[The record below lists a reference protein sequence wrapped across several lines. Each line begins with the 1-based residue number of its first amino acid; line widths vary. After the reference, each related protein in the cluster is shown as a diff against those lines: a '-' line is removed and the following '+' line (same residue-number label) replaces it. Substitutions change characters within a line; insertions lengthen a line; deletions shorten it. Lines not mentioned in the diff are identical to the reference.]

1 MYSPIQPRSGAPIA
15 SAPGHTCGDAP
26 RVVVRPTLMAGR
38 LRCVLVSFVAL
49 VVAGCNYG
57 FRSGSFPAHIRTVA
71 ILPFENDT
79 NRFELTQEIHE
90 QLLRELPRALGITNA
105 GEDVADAVVQGR
117 ILRYDLTTPL
127 FRPGQQADQVDVLQR
142 QVSIRVEVELIDR
155 VENVILWDNLSLS
168 TQGQYLEE
176 SETEEVGR
184 AEAIE
189 LLVQS
194 IVDGAQSNW

>member
-1 MYSPIQPRSGAPIA
+1 MIRGTMPSP
-15 SAPGHTCGDAP
+15 T
-26 RVVVRPTLMAGR
+26 AGR
-38 LRCVLVSFVAL
+38 ARCLAVFGLALTVS
-49 VVAGCNYG
+49 GCNYS
-57 FRSGSFPAHIRTVA
+57 FRSGSFPDHIRTVA

-79 NRFELTQEIHE
+79 NRFELTQELHE

-105 GEDVADAVVQGR
+105 GEEVADAVVRGR
-117 ILRYDLTTPL
+117 IVRYDLTTPL
-127 FRPGQQADQVDVLQR
+127 FRPGQQRDQVQVLQR
-142 QVSIRVEVELIDR
+142 QVSIRVEVELID
-155 VENVILWDNLSLS
+155 VAQNVILWDDLALS

-189 LLVQS
+189 LLVQR

>member
-1 MYSPIQPRSGAPIA
+1 MR
-15 SAPGHTCGDAP
+15 
-26 RVVVRPTLMAGR
+26 RVGCLS
-38 LRCVLVSFVAL
+38 VLCLALAVS
-49 VVAGCNYG
+49 GCNYG
-57 FRSGSFPAHIRTVA
+57 FRSGSFPDHIRTVA

-79 NRFELTQEIHE
+79 NRFELTQELHE
-90 QLLRELPRALGITNA
+90 QLLRELPRALGVTNA

-117 ILRYDLTTPL
+117 IVRYDLTTPL
-127 FRPGQQADQVDVLQR
+127 FRPGQQTNQVDVLQR

-155 VENVILWDNLSLS
+155 ILNVILWDDLGLS

-189 LLVQS
+189 LLVQR

>member
-1 MYSPIQPRSGAPIA
+1 MPSPTVG
-15 SAPGHTCGDAP
+15 
-26 RVVVRPTLMAGR
+26 RVRCWALFGLALTL
-38 LRCVLVSFVAL
+38 S
-49 VVAGCNYG
+49 GCNYS
-57 FRSGSFPAHIRTVA
+57 FRSGSFPDHIRTVA

-79 NRFELTQEIHE
+79 NRFDLTQELHE

-105 GEDVADAVVQGR
+105 GEDVADAVVRGR
-117 ILRYDLTTPL
+117 IVRYDLTTPL
-127 FRPGQQADQVDVLQR
+127 FRPGQQTDQVQVLQR
-142 QVSIRVEVELIDR
+142 QVSIRVEVELID
-155 VENVILWDNLSLS
+155 VAQNMILWDNLALS

-189 LLVQS
+189 LLVQR